1 MGIDFR
7 SRHID
12 KTKPCETELGSRVRM
27 SGVSVQGTE
36 DQGIKI
42 EAGGGGG
49 TAQELPQPL
58 NPKPSA
64 LKPKNCAP

>member
-27 SGVSVQGTE
+27 SRASVQRAKG
-36 DQGIKI
+36 QGIKI
-42 EAGGGGG
+42 EAEGGEG
-49 TAQELPQPL
+49 L
-58 NPKPSA
+58 
-64 LKPKNCAP
+64 PKNCPDP